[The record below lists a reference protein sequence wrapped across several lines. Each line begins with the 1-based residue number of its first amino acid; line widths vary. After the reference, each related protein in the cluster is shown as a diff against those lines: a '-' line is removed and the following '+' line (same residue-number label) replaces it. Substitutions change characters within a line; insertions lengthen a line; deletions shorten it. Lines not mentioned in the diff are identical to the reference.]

1 MQHAD
6 EEQVSESIIE
16 NQSKIRNMPTFIEI
30 NDQTKIDCSTNE
42 NKNTERKTKSAVR
55 QFQTWLHQDP
65 RNETSD
71 ITKMQPGELDNFLR
85 SFLRSIRKADGS
97 D

>member
-1 MQHAD
+1 M
-6 EEQVSESIIE
+6 
-16 NQSKIRNMPTFIEI
+16 IRQKLTVQQM
-30 NDQTKIDCSTNE
+30 K